1 MTIFYKWS
9 LYCND
14 ESAVHEVGAIEGT
27 TPPLVCPVNAAH
39 ACNPDSLQLI
49 PSSRTGDV
57 STVSI
62 RQNDDTV
69 DGRFV
74 SFSHNF
80 VAYGPPGHETIFQ
93 YHYNVNTS
101 ISLGEF
107 IYEEDQ
113 EGDEVSIVI
122 APRTTVGV
130 LLSTASNGDLTVTCS
145 PTVALNV
152 HKHVYLTLTNGAVT
166 SNEVE
171 ITAIN
176 SATNVITFKPALVL
190 SSSLNAYTT
199 YVQMSYYMVDHR
211 ILGPAGHI
219 EVGAT
224 ILGGSSIPANIP
236 IEIRY
241 KTNSNEPWIAKIL
254 ADVAIGDTTVTVSR
268 TFEKH
273 MITKRNYF
281 KLTNGT
287 TTSNELQFINF
298 DDSGDNLIVHF
309 TPAIDSAFLIGDK
322 IRKTATKPICLAC
335 EGQT

>member
-1 MTIFYKWS
+1 MTIYYSWS
-9 LYCND
+9 LYCNT
-14 ESAVHEVGAIEGT
+14 ESCQHEVAAIEGT

-39 ACNPDSLQLI
+39 ECNPDSLQLI
-49 PSSRTGDV
+49 PSSRTGDIT
-57 STVSI
+57 TVAI
-62 RQNDDTV
+62 KQNDETV

-80 VAYGPPGHETIFQ
+80 VAYGPQGNETIFP

-107 IYEEDQ
+107 IYLEDQ

-130 LLSTASNGDLTVTCS
+130 LVNPAKNGDVSITCS
-145 PTVALNV
+145 STVAPHLF
-152 HKHVYLTLTNGAVT
+152 KHIYLTLTDGVTTTDELEVT
-166 SNEVE
+166 S
-171 ITAIN
+171 IN
-176 SATNVITFKPALVL
+176 PTTNVITFKPALVL
-190 SSSLNAYTT
+190 ASDLNAYTT
-199 YVQMSYYMVDHR
+199 LVKMSYYMVHKR
-211 ILGPAGHI
+211 ILGPAGQI

-241 KTNSNEPWIAKIL
+241 KTNSCEPWIAKIL
-254 ADVAIGDTTVTVSR
+254 NDVAIGDTQVTVSR
-268 TFEKH
+268 TFEKY
-273 MITKRNYF
+273 MTTKRNYF

-298 DDSGDNLIVHF
+298 DDSGDNLVVIF
-309 TPAIDSAFLIGDK
+309 TPAIDSAFVTGDK
-322 IRKTATKPICLAC
+322 IQKTATKPICLAC